1 MSPCYQQPSVA
12 IHFTWKQNWA
22 SVSKLLPV
30 IEKEL
35 APFYP
40 RPPWGKLFP
49 FSPTQLQSSYDR
61 LPAFVE
67 FSRKYDPQG
76 KFQNDF
82 LRTYVFGAV
91 S

>member
-1 MSPCYQQPSVA
+1 MRLCTSGVPRPIKVGFVQGHP
-12 IHFTWKQNWA
+12 A
-22 SVSKLLPV
+22 SRQAPAK
-30 IEKEL
+30 K
-35 APFYP
+35 APFHP
-40 RPPWGKLFP
+40 RPHWGKLFT